1 MAVKESTIDYAEFA
15 AYDRG
20 QRCIERHVLGA
31 FLGGLVV
38 GLVGILAEGRGP
50 QWLGQLYDP
59 YMYLGLALLV
69 GASAAGFGWAL
80 LTTFLASLS
89 MIVVTLGGSV
99 LRGEPD
105 IGGVGVG
112 GSAAGLNWTLCLLV
126 GLGLLAYVTR
136 RSDGWGDLAA
146 GLIGALLLADVVDR
160 ATPGFIHSDPAF
172 LPGPAPV
179 VGALSVVLVL
189 VLRRGVA
196 GRVRALA
203 LAAVLVGL
211 FTIGVAGSLGA
222 WVPVA
227 G

>member
-1 MAVKESTIDYAEFA
+1 MAIKESTIDYAEFA
-15 AYDRG
+15 AYDRR

-38 GLVGILAEGRGP
+38 GLVGILTASRGP
-50 QWLGQLYDP
+50 QWLDHLYDP

-69 GASAAGFGWAL
+69 GASATGFGWAL

-89 MIVVTLGGSV
+89 MIVVTLGGSM
-99 LRGEPD
+99 LRGAPD
-105 IGGVGVG
+105 IGGVG

-136 RSDGWGDLAA
+136 RPDGWGDLAV
-146 GLIGALLLADVVDR
+146 GLIGALLLADVIDR

-172 LPGPAPV
+172 WPGPALV
-179 VGALSVVLVL
+179 AGALSVVLVL
-189 VLRRGVA
+189 ALRRSMA

-203 LAAVLVGL
+203 LAAVLAGL
-211 FTIGVAGSLGA
+211 FAVGVAGALGG
-222 WVPVA
+222 WVPIT